1 MYGMGVAT
9 KAINIYTMYCSY
21 VEKKTCVD
29 MFLTNL
35 DCFFSKKQ
43 FEITKCCTMHKTCV
57 QTNQKYH
64 YMFDIYFLFWFK
76 DYFISG

>member
-21 VEKKTCVD
+21 VEKTCVD

-35 DCFFSKKQ
+35 DCFFKKKNSLKLQ
-43 FEITKCCTMHKTCV
+43 SVVPCTKHV